1 MWHSQGASQERVDGA
16 WSFRPFVLLSMAITF
31 GWSLLGEW
39 VRSGFPNPKI
49 IPVLPSLPSLWLAGF
64 FLSFLLPP
72 FLSLFL
78 SPFLSCNFPSFS
90 FPFFL
95 PFFPLLPFLLLFWEE
110 EQSTC
115 HSPPCDKLLFHVA
128 GIQHLQHIPLK
139 ASCQHYQFSSFLP
152 LLPPGSSSTFLIRGP
167 SAGHALGVN
176 NYKD

>member
-1 MWHSQGASQERVDGA
+1 MWHSQGASQEGVDGA
-16 WSFRPFVLLSMAITF
+16 WSFRPFFLLSTAITS

-39 VRSGFPNPKI
+39 VRSGFPNSKI

-72 FLSLFL
+72 FCFPF
-78 SPFLSCNFPSFS
+78 PFLSLS
-90 FPFFL
+90 
-95 PFFPLLPFLLLFWEE
+95 LLLFWEGE
-110 EQSTC
+110 GSTC

-139 ASCQHYQFSSFLP
+139 ASCQHYQFESFLP
-152 LLPPGSSSTFLIRGP
+152 LLPPGSTSTFLIRGP
-167 SAGHALGVN
+167 SVGAGHALGVN